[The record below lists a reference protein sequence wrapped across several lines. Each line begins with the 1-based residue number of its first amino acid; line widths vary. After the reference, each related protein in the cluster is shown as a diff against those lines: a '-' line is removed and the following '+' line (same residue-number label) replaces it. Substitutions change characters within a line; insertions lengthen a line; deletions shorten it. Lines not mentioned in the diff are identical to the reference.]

1 MYQST
6 IVFTKT
12 SFNHGNN
19 QTERKN
25 HLVQQRRHKHKDG
38 FQEPYGQEFSRS
50 GIYRLYP
57 AYRNRQH
64 GIFTRHHRA
73 LQERRSGRQRDN
85 PECMKSIESENPMKL
100 AASSE
105 FLSSDSYCLWYI
117 QQRKLSLPSFEQ
129 HGVAFPLIVTE
140 SDILPVD
147 VPVTR
152 LQLSD

>member
-57 AYRNRQH
+57 AHRNQGY
-64 GIFTRHHRA
+64 GILARHHRA
-73 LQERRSGRQRDN
+73 LQGRRSGRQRNN

-100 AASSE
+100 RLHRSFICQTFAM
-105 FLSSDSYCLWYI
+105 LRNV
-117 QQRKLSLPSFEQ
+117 QQRKLRLSPFEQ
-129 HGVAFPLIVTE
+129 HGVPFPLIVTE

>member
-64 GIFTRHHRA
+64 GIFTRYHRA
-73 LQERRSGRQRDN
+73 LQGRGGCRQRDN
-85 PECMKSIESENPMKL
+85 PECMKTETPMKL

-105 FLSSDSYCLWYI
+105 FLSSDTYSLWYI